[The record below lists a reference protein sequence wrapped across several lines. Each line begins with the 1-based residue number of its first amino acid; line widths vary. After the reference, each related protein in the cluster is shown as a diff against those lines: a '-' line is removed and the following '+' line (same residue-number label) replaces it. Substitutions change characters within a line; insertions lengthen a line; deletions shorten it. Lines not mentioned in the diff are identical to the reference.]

1 MLYVNVSK
9 VRQLVCSNRV
19 KVWVEPRGI
28 VDVGSS
34 DMKFLGAA
42 ASALITKAEYDK
54 KIAIKMKKKAR
65 IAMKLTEINAKS
77 KMLIKD
83 KIKAKILAKAK
94 AKAKIL
100 AKAKAKAKILA
111 KAKAKAKILAKA
123 KAKTKTLVKAQVVEP
138 KSPTPNKKIVKK
150 EEPKVQSP
158 VELKNQRTAI
168 KEALNK
174 KNKNDVLYFGR
185 ETLGISLKTNDKKD
199 VLINNIL
206 NFSKKYGYDKI
217 IKKI

>member
-54 KIAIKMKKKAR
+54 KVAIKMKKKSR
-65 IAMKLTEINAKS
+65 IAMKLAEINAKS

-83 KIKAKILAKAK
+83 KI
-94 AKAKIL
+94 KAKIL

>member
-54 KIAIKMKKKAR
+54 KVAIKMKKKSR
-65 IAMKLTEINAKS
+65 IAMKLAEINAKS

-83 KIKAKILAKAK
+83 KI
-94 AKAKIL
+94 
-100 AKAKAKAKILA
+100 KAKILA

>member
-54 KIAIKMKKKAR
+54 KVAIKMKKKSR
-65 IAMKLTEINAKS
+65 IAMKLAEINAKS

-83 KIKAKILAKAK
+83 KI
-94 AKAKIL
+94 
-100 AKAKAKAKILA
+100 KAKILA

-185 ETLGISLKTNDKKD
+185 EILGISLKTNDKKD